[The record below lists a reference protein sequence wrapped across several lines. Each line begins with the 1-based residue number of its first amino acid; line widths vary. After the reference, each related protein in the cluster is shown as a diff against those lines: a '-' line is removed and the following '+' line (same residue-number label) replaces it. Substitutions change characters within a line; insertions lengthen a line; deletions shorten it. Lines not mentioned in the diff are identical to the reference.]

1 MQGSSLARL
10 GACGLLQG
18 RPGGDTA
25 RGRAQP
31 AISFIQDQP
40 EVGEISF
47 REISLWNDLE
57 AICGIINV

>member
-25 RGRAQP
+25 QGRAQP
-31 AISFIQDQP
+31 
-40 EVGEISF
+40 VGEELDSSKIFNTIKNPSISAGDF
-47 REISLWNDLE
+47 
-57 AICGIINV
+57 